1 MIARLELELTC
12 KQELSYQMTSLFHG
26 VLMEL
31 LPGEYA
37 EELHCSRLHPYTQ
50 HLECREKK
58 WYWIIT
64 GLNQQAIDKILRDA
78 LWNVEQIELKKKQ
91 ILIGI
96 CGKQYKE
103 ISYKQL
109 MEHFYHQEHGRYLQ
123 IQFVS
128 PTAFKQRGK
137 YIFYPDIHCI
147 FQSLMNKY
155 DAAVGDNV
163 MLDEDALEQLC
174 ENTQIVRYDLKS
186 VNFSLEG
193 VRIPAFIGKIT
204 IKINGTKTM
213 ADFANMLLEFGTYA
227 GVGIKT
233 ALGMGFIRQIEERG

>member
-1 MIARLELELTC
+1 
-12 KQELSYQMTSLFHG
+12 
-26 VLMEL
+26 
-31 LPGEYA
+31 
-37 EELHCSRLHPYTQ
+37 
-50 HLECREKK
+50 
-58 WYWIIT
+58 
-64 GLNQQAIDKILRDA
+64 
-78 LWNVEQIELKKKQ
+78 
-91 ILIGI
+91 
-96 CGKQYKE
+96 
-103 ISYKQL
+103 
-109 MEHFYHQEHGRYLQ
+109 
-123 IQFVS
+123 
-128 PTAFKQRGK
+128 
-137 YIFYPDIHCI
+137 
-147 FQSLMNKY
+147 
-155 DAAVGDNV
+155 